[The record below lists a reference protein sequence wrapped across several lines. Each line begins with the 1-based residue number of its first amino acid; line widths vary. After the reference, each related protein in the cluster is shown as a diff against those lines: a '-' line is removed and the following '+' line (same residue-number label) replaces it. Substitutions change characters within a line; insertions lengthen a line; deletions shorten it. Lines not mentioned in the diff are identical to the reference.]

1 MDMTIKESM
10 MKNQVFVSILMN
22 KLAIIPIF
30 FLTMC
35 GTAPITDPPAHACS
49 PRLDGKP
56 TYCPDEKDLI
66 LKPVELPKEQ
76 LKGEIDIYNPHHW
89 QSIQMMFQRNMRK
102 GKIEQTATKP
112 GDAINNALD
121 NFWEQ
126 QNGSNGST
134 EQEKLL

>member
-1 MDMTIKESM
+1 
-10 MKNQVFVSILMN
+10 MN

-35 GTAPITDPPAHACS
+35 GTAPVIDPPAHACS

-56 TYCPDEKDLI
+56 TYCPDERDLI

-76 LKGEIDIYNPHHW
+76 LKGEIDIYNPYHW
-89 QSIQMMFQRNMRK
+89 QSIQMMFQRNVRK
-102 GKIEQTATKP
+102 GQIEKNATLP
-112 GDAINNALD
+112 SDAINNALD
-121 NFWEQ
+121 DFWEV
-126 QNGSNGST
+126 QNGSDGST

>member
-1 MDMTIKESM
+1 
-10 MKNQVFVSILMN
+10 MN

-35 GTAPITDPPAHACS
+35 GTAAITDPPAHACS

-102 GKIEQTATKP
+102 GRIEQTATKP

-121 NFWEQ
+121 DFWEV

>member
-1 MDMTIKESM
+1 
-10 MKNQVFVSILMN
+10 MN

-56 TYCPDEKDLI
+56 TYCPDERDLI

-76 LKGEIDIYNPHHW
+76 LRGEIDVYNPHHW

-112 GDAINNALD
+112 SDAINNALAEF
-121 NFWEQ
+121 NY
-126 QNGSNGST
+126 GSNGST
-134 EQEKLL
+134 ESEELLQLQSNGD